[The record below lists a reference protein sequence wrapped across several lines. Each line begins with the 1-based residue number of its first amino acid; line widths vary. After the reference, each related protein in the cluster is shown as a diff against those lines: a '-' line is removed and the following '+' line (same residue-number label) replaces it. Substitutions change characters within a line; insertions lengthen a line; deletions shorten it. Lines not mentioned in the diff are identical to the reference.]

1 MYLKDIIRGVST
13 MEEKIP
19 QLTLTPN
26 LEEAPVLEPVKQEDL
41 IEKSEKAP
49 EAGPDLS
56 MLSEAEQQAVLAF
69 SKQIDLT
76 DTAQVLQYGAA
87 AQKNIADF
95 SETALSKVQTRDL
108 GEIGDMVTSL
118 VVELKGM
125 DEPEK
130 KGIAGLFRKAQ
141 VSAQEMKTKYS
152 KAEANVDKIAAE
164 LDKHKLTLMKDVAV
178 MDQMY
183 EKNLAYFK
191 ELTMYILAG
200 KQKLAEERATTLVSL
215 REKAQTSGLA
225 EDAQAANDFENK
237 CERFEK
243 KLHDLELTRVI
254 SLQTAPQIRMI
265 QNNDT
270 LMMEKIQTSIMNTI
284 PLWKNQMVLTLGIQ
298 DSQRAMEAQRKVTD
312 MTNQLLQKNADML
325 KMATVETAREAER
338 GIVDIETL
346 KHTNESLIST
356 LDEVL
361 QIQTEGAQKRQEA
374 EQELRRIEGELKQKL
389 LETRKVSK

>member
-1 MYLKDIIRGVST
+1 

-200 KQKLAEERATTLVSL
+200 KQKLADERATTLVSL

-338 GIVDIETL
+338 GMVYDEFNSKQHEILTGVVTL
-346 KHTNESLIST
+346 SLIH
-356 LDEVL
+356 
-361 QIQTEGAQKRQEA
+361 I
-374 EQELRRIEGELKQKL
+374 
-389 LETRKVSK
+389 

>member
-1 MYLKDIIRGVST
+1 

-152 KAEANVDKIAAE
+152 KAEANIDKIAAE

-191 ELTMYILAG
+191 ELTMYMG
-200 KQKLAEERATTLVSL
+200 SC
-215 REKAQTSGLA
+215 S
-225 EDAQAANDFENK
+225 
-237 CERFEK
+237 
-243 KLHDLELTRVI
+243 
-254 SLQTAPQIRMI
+254 
-265 QNNDT
+265 
-270 LMMEKIQTSIMNTI
+270 
-284 PLWKNQMVLTLGIQ
+284 
-298 DSQRAMEAQRKVTD
+298 
-312 MTNQLLQKNADML
+312 
-325 KMATVETAREAER
+325 
-338 GIVDIETL
+338 
-346 KHTNESLIST
+346 
-356 LDEVL
+356 
-361 QIQTEGAQKRQEA
+361 
-374 EQELRRIEGELKQKL
+374 
-389 LETRKVSK
+389 